1 MASTSIEATELFVR
15 TIADV
20 AIRNE
25 KYFADLDGVCGDGD
39 FGISLA
45 AGFSKVLEQW
55 DALDKSTPAAL
66 LKAVSMTIASRV
78 GGVSGAIWGTAF
90 LRASTVAAGKQ
101 ELSAGDVVAMARAAI
116 EGMKKRGQSDLGD
129 KTLLDAFVP
138 AVDEFERLTNAGAGV
153 ADAIR
158 GASVVARQ
166 KTEEIK
172 PWIAKRG
179 RASYTGERSC
189 NTYDAGSIAIAMM
202 AEQLAAV
209 WNSSSTVGASEE
221 AILRAERGVR

>member
-20 AIRNE
+20 ALQNE

-45 AGFSKVLEQW
+45 AGFAKVMEQW
-55 DALDKSTPAAL
+55 DALDRSAPGAL
-66 LKAVSMTIASRV
+66 LKGVSMAIASKV

-90 LRASTVAAGKQ
+90 LRASIVAGAKT
-101 ELSAGDVVAMARAAI
+101 ELTAEDVIAMLTAAA

-138 AVDEFERLTNAGAGV
+138 AAEDFARVVREGGTPTAALKA
-153 ADAIR
+153 
-158 GASVVARQ
+158 ASVVARQ

-172 PWIAKRG
+172 PWVAKRG

-189 NTYDAGSIAIAMM
+189 NTYDAGSIAVAMM
-202 AEQLAAV
+202 AEHLARA
-209 WNSSSTVGASEE
+209 WEQSSTV
-221 AILRAERGVR
+221 AERAS

>member
-1 MASTSIEATELFVR
+1 MASSIEATELFVR

-20 AIRNE
+20 AIQNE

-45 AGFSKVLEQW
+45 SGFGKVMEHW
-55 DALDKSTPAAL
+55 EALDRSTPGAV
-66 LKAVSMTIASRV
+66 LKGVSMTIASRV

-90 LRASTVAAGKQ
+90 LRASIVAGPKT
-101 ELSAGDVVAMARAAI
+101 ELTGEDVVAMMRGAI

-138 AVDEFERLTNAGAGV
+138 AVDEFERLLKDGRST

-158 GASVVARQ
+158 AASGVARQ

-172 PWIAKRG
+172 PWVAKRG

-189 NTYDAGSIAIAMM
+189 GTYDAGSVAVAMM

-209 WNSSSTVGASEE
+209 WDQSSTVA
-221 AILRAERGVR
+221 

>member
-20 AIRNE
+20 AVQNE

-55 DALDKSTPAAL
+55 DALDRSTPAAL
-66 LKAVSMTIASRV
+66 LKGVSMTIASRV

-90 LRASTVAAGKQ
+90 LRASTAGAGKP
-101 ELSAGDVVAMARAAI
+101 ELSSDDVVAMARAAI

-138 AVDEFERLTNAGAGV
+138 AVDEFERLAKAGAGV

-172 PWIAKRG
+172 PWVAKRG

-209 WNSSSTVGASEE
+209 WSSSSTVGAS
-221 AILRAERGVR
+221 

>member
-1 MASTSIEATELFVR
+1 MALTSLEAAERFVR

-20 AIRNE
+20 AIQNE
-25 KYFADLDGVCGDGD
+25 QYFAELDGVCGDGD

-45 AGFSKVLEQW
+45 AGFNKVIEQW
-55 DALDKSTPAAL
+55 EALDRTTPGSF
-66 LKAVSMTIASRV
+66 LKGVSMTIASRV

-90 LRASTVAAGKQ
+90 LRASIAAGEKQ
-101 ELSAGDVVAMARAAI
+101 TLTADDIVAMLEAAI
-116 EGMKKRGQSDLGD
+116 TGMKKRGQSDLGD

-138 AVDEFERLTNAGAGV
+138 AVEEFARV
-153 ADAIR
+153 AR
-158 GASVVARQ
+158 GGASTAEALKAASVMARS

-172 PWIAKRG
+172 PWVAKRG

-202 AEQLAAV
+202 AERLAETWAHTPV
-209 WNSSSTVGASEE
+209 
-221 AILRAERGVR
+221 

>member
-1 MASTSIEATELFVR
+1 VSNTSLAATERFVR

-20 AIRNE
+20 AIQNE

-45 AGFSKVLEQW
+45 AGFSKVMEQW
-55 DALDKSTPAAL
+55 DALDHSSPGAL
-66 LKAVSMTIASRV
+66 LKGVATTIASRV

-90 LRASTVAAGKQ
+90 LRAS
-101 ELSAGDVVAMARAAI
+101 VVAGTKTELTAEDVIAMLTAAT

-138 AVDEFERLTNAGAGV
+138 AWEEFAKVTRAGGGA
-153 ADAIR
+153 ADAIAA
-158 GASVVARQ
+158 ASVVARQ

-172 PWIAKRG
+172 PWVAKRG

-189 NTYDAGSIAIAMM
+189 GTYDAGSVAIAMI
-202 AEQLAAV
+202 AEELAKV
-209 WNSSSTVGASEE
+209 WTRSSTV
-221 AILRAERGVR
+221 AERGV

>member
-1 MASTSIEATELFVR
+1 MAGTSIEATELFVR

-20 AIRNE
+20 AIQNE

-45 AGFSKVLEQW
+45 AGFSKVMEQW
-55 DALDKSTPAAL
+55 DALDHSTPGAL
-66 LKAVSMTIASRV
+66 LKGVSMTIASRV

-90 LRASTVAAGKQ
+90 LRASVVAAART
-101 ELSAGDVVAMARAAI
+101 ELTTDDVVAMLAAAT

-138 AVDEFERLTNAGAGV
+138 AWEEFAKVTREGGSAG
-153 ADAIR
+153 DAIR
-158 GASVVARQ
+158 AASVVARQ

-172 PWIAKRG
+172 PWVAKRG
-179 RASYTGERSC
+179 RAAYTGERSC
-189 NTYDAGSIAIAMM
+189 GTYDAGSVAVAMM
-202 AEQLAAV
+202 AEQLAEA
-209 WNSSSTVGASEE
+209 WTRSSTV
-221 AILRAERGVR
+221 AERGV

>member
-1 MASTSIEATELFVR
+1 MSSIDATELFIR

-20 AIRNE
+20 AIQNE

-45 AGFSKVLEQW
+45 SGFSRVMEQW
-55 DALDKSTPAAL
+55 DALDHSTPGSL
-66 LKAVSMTIASRV
+66 LKGVATTIASRV

-90 LRASTVAAGKQ
+90 LRASVVAGTKTELTIDDVAAM
-101 ELSAGDVVAMARAAI
+101 LASAT

-138 AVDEFERLTNAGAGV
+138 AWEEFARVARAGGGAAGALQ
-153 ADAIR
+153 A
-158 GASVVARQ
+158 ASVTARA

-172 PWIAKRG
+172 PWVAKRG

-189 NTYDAGSIAIAMM
+189 GTYDAGSVAIAMM
-202 AEQLAAV
+202 AEALADA
-209 WNSSSTVGASEE
+209 WARPISA
-221 AILRAERGVR
+221 AERGV

>member
-1 MASTSIEATELFVR
+1 MSNNSLEATELFVR

-45 AGFSKVLEQW
+45 AGFSKVMEQW
-55 DALDKSTPAAL
+55 DNLDRSSPGSL
-66 LKAVSMTIASRV
+66 LKGVSMTIASRV

-90 LRASTVAAGKQ
+90 LRASVAAGTKAALTA
-101 ELSAGDVVAMARAAI
+101 EDVIAMFTAAT

-138 AVDEFERLTNAGAGV
+138 AWEEFAKVTRGGGSS
-153 ADAIR
+153 ADAIAA
-158 GASVVARQ
+158 ASVVARQ

-189 NTYDAGSIAIAMM
+189 GTYDAGSIAIAMI
-202 AEQLAAV
+202 AEELAKV
-209 WNSSSTVGASEE
+209 WTRSSTV
-221 AILRAERGVR
+221 AERGV

>member
-1 MASTSIEATELFVR
+1 MPSTSIEATELFVR
-15 TIADV
+15 TLADV
-20 AIRNE
+20 AIEHE

-45 AGFSKVLEQW
+45 AGFTKVLEQW
-55 DALDKSTPAAL
+55 DALDHSTPGGLIKGVA
-66 LKAVSMTIASRV
+66 MTIASRV

-90 LRASTVAAGKQ
+90 LRASVIAAGKTD
-101 ELSAGDVVAMARAAI
+101 LTATDVVAMARAAT

-138 AVDEFERLTNAGAGV
+138 ALDEFEKAVGEGSSPAGA
-153 ADAIR
+153 IR
-158 GASVVARQ
+158 AASIVARQ

-189 NTYDAGSIAIAMM
+189 GTYDAGSIAVAMM
-202 AEQLAAV
+202 AERLAAV
-209 WNSSSTVGASEE
+209 WEGSSIE
-221 AILRAERGVR
+221 A

>member
-1 MASTSIEATELFVR
+1 MASSVEATELFVR
-15 TIADV
+15 TLAEV
-20 AIRNE
+20 AIKNE

-45 AGFSKVLEQW
+45 AGFAKVIEQW
-55 DALDKSTPAAL
+55 DALDHSTPGAL
-66 LKAVSMTIASRV
+66 LKGVSMTIASKV

-90 LRASTVAAGKQ
+90 LRASVVAGTKP
-101 ELSAGDVVAMARAAI
+101 ELTADDIVAMARAAI

-138 AVDEFERLTNAGAGV
+138 AIDEFERASKDGQ
-153 ADAIR
+153 DAAAAVKA
-158 GASVVARQ
+158 ASAVARQ
-166 KTEEIK
+166 KTEDIK
-172 PWIAKRG
+172 PWVAKRG

-189 NTYDAGSIAIAMM
+189 NTYDAGSVAIAMM

-209 WNSSSTVGASEE
+209 WK
-221 AILRAERGVR
+221 